1 MENEKLFQT
10 VKELELQQHQYYDV
24 MIKYKTDILHQQQ
37 VASRLQAIISNIIAH
52 VPNEQQ
58 PHIVSL
64 VEKAKCLDV
73 QDQQKLVQTAASQ
86 LQVDL
91 AQLNLPNPTQGN
103 KLTDQIN
110 LLGQQ
115 QQQNNTP
122 NLLNMLAAQQG
133 MGNMLGNNNLPNLL
147 QMMSNNGM
155 NNPLQALM
163 ANQNNPLAAAA
174 AALQA
179 QGKFLFILIKKKC
192 V

>member
-115 QQQNNTP
+115 QQQQQNNAP
-122 NLLNMLAAQQG
+122 NLLNMLAAQKG

-147 QMMSNNGM
+147 QMMTNNGM

-179 QGKFLFILIKKKC
+179 QGKFK
-192 V
+192 